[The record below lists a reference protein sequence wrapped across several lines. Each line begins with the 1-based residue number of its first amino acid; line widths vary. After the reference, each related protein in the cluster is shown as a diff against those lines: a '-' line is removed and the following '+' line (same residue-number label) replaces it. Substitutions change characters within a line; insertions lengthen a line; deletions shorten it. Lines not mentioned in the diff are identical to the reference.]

1 MAEIIDVL
9 TPLQSQCPAFTV
21 VAPATAGYL
30 AVEPAYPVTP
40 NFKMYVDGPMG
51 LGVYGRFQSRDNIR
65 LLTAGFYI
73 PESFTLSNQWYG
85 ASSPTP
91 KPDSAMAANELVIN
105 VFKSDGTTN
114 TGPLPGLG
122 ARGVVGL
129 PFANYEMAF
138 DIFCDMSKA
147 PPTGVS
153 TFNNTVALPVSPAV
167 GDTYKALVTAN
178 GWTAN
183 RYYEW
188 SGAAWIDVSGVAL
201 NADNEFYLGAQ
212 LITADVSMIGV
223 PSLLNG
229 QVIQLIPFIKVLHS
243 LPIIA

>member
-1 MAEIIDVL
+1 MSEIIDVM
-9 TPLQSQCPAFTV
+9 TPLQAQCPYFDV
-21 VAPATAGYL
+21 VAPATAGNL
-30 AVEPAYPVTP
+30 AVEPAYPVSP
-40 NFKMYVDGPMG
+40 NYKLYVDGAAG
-51 LGVYGRFQSRDNIR
+51 EGVYGRFQSRDNIR

-73 PESFTLSNQWYG
+73 PESFTLSSQWDG
-85 ASSPTP
+85 SSSPAP
-91 KPDSAMAANELVIN
+91 KTNSAIAANELLIAVY
-105 VFKSDGTTN
+105 KSDGTTL

-122 ARGVVGL
+122 ARGVIGL

-138 DIFCDMSKA
+138 DIFCNMAKV

-153 TFNNTVALPVSPAV
+153 TFDNTAALPVNPAV
-167 GDTYKALVTAN
+167 GDTYKAQVTAN
-178 GWTAN
+178 GWTADN
-183 RYYEW
+183 YYEW

-212 LITADVSMIGV
+212 LFMSDVSMIGV

-229 QVIQLIPFIKVLHS
+229 QRIRIIPFIKVLHS